1 MEPSNF
7 LEWVKRYMPGIVI
20 RVTQTLNDE
29 NRQPTYLHK
38 RMLRKV
44 FSVSGKWEALSVNG
58 QLVAADFVAMDSSL
72 PLKKRPTYGKASGE
86 IPKQGLEF
94 HLNEQQLTDLDTLI
108 ALGTANEVI
117 VARLFQDVPN
127 AIGAIYEKN
136 EGAFLQGLSSG
147 VTVVQDD
154 KNTGTGIRL
163 DFKYL
168 AGNKFTSAIP
178 FSDPASQPFD
188 QLKSLLDKATADG
201 YPITTF
207 FTDPATIQNIAKTNQ
222 AKEIYGFF
230 AGFAGQNIP
239 TPSLSRLNEATKDRF
254 GFVFEV
260 VDRTIR
266 TQKNGVNTSYKPWQ
280 AGMMIGVNTDQ
291 VGELQ
296 WATLAEDNHRV
307 AGVEYQKADD
317 YILVSQY
324 RVNKP
329 SLGEVTAAQARAVPV
344 ISGVEQIFQFDSTVD
359 ATPEG

>member
-44 FSVSGKWEALSVNG
+44 FSVTGMWEALSVNG

-72 PLKKRPTYGKASGE
+72 PLKKRPTYGKANGE

-94 HLNEQQLTDLDTLI
+94 HLNEQQLTNLDTLV
-108 ALGTANEVI
+108 AVGTSNEVI
-117 VARLFQDVPN
+117 VAKLFQDVPN
-127 AIGAIYEKN
+127 AIGGIYEKN
-136 EGAFLQGLSSG
+136 EGAFLQGFSTGITL
-147 VTVVQDD
+147 VQDD

-163 DFKYL
+163 NFRYL
-168 AGNKFTSAIP
+168 DENKFTSDVP
-178 FSDPASQPFD
+178 FSDPTSRPFD
-188 QLKSLLDKATADG
+188 QMQPMLEKATADG
-201 YPITTF
+201 YPVTII
-207 FTDPATIQNIAKTNQ
+207 FTDPATVQNIAKTDQ

-280 AGMMIGVNTDQ
+280 AGMMIGVNSDQ

-307 AGVEYQKADD
+307 DGVEYQKADE

-324 RVNKP
+324 RQNRP
-329 SLGEVTAAQARAVPV
+329 SLSEVTSAQARVVPV
-344 ISGVEQIFQFDSTVD
+344 IGGVEQIFQFDATVD